1 MLDFGDVSGSVPAG
15 LATSTHVGP
24 QQRRAV
30 PPCEPPY
37 AEISIKYE
45 RLPPLI
51 AEDLGLRE
59 SFVHPSTHNHPLSQN
74 HPRKTTAKQQNM

>member
-30 PPCEPPY
+30 PPC
-37 AEISIKYE
+37 
-45 RLPPLI
+45 
-51 AEDLGLRE
+51 
-59 SFVHPSTHNHPLSQN
+59 
-74 HPRKTTAKQQNM
+74 